1 MGLALDEPKDND
13 KALSLNDIPVLVE
26 SAIAPFLEGQV
37 VDFVST
43 PHGQGLV
50 ISRSGMQAC

>member
-1 MGLALDEPKDND
+1 LALDEPKEND
-13 KALSLNDIPVLVE
+13 TTLSMNDIAVVVE
-26 SAIAPFLEGQV
+26 SSLEPFLEDQV